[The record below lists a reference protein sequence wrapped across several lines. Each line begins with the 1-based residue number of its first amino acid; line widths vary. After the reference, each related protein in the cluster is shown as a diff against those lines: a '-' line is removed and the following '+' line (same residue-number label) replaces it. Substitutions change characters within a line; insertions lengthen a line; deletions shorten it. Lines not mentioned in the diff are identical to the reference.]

1 MISLPTLLE
10 RVGELDEAELTGW
23 IERSWVRAEATA
35 QGWHFHEVDVA
46 RVQLI
51 LEIRRDC
58 AIDEDAMP
66 LVLSLLDQ
74 VYRLRRQLAA
84 LSGAV
89 ATQPDPVRQ
98 QILGTLK
105 GDASG

>member
-1 MISLPTLLE
+1 MIPLVDVLRRIP
-10 RVGELDEAELTGW
+10 GLDEAELLGW
-23 IERSWVRAEATA
+23 VERRWVQAERGAA
-35 QGWHFHEVDVA
+35 GYRFHEVDIA

-74 VYRLRRQLAA
+74 LYRVRRQLGALAA
-84 LSGAV
+84 AIDAQPPAVRDDILSAL
-89 ATQPDPVRQ
+89 RQ
-98 QILGTLK
+98 RG
-105 GDASG
+105 

>member
-1 MISLPTLLE
+1 MIPLASVLH
-10 RVGELDEAELTGW
+10 RVAGLDEAELIDW
-23 IERSWVRAEATA
+23 VERRWVQAEAGPEGYRF
-35 QGWHFHEVDVA
+35 QEVDIA

-58 AIDEDAMP
+58 AIDEEAMP

-74 VYRLRRQLAA
+74 VYRLRRQLKA

-89 ATQPDPVRQ
+89 AQQPEAVRQ
-98 QILGTLK
+98 QIL
-105 GDASG
+105 DALTQGR